1 MSSPLRTWR
10 HSVALV
16 LGALLSGPAATA
28 MPTAPPAAQPGAIA
42 ADPACAAALGNADAQ
57 RRQLHQQARQL
68 AVLLLGEVHTSAA
81 DHAWQ
86 LATLEQLRRQRQL
99 VLALEMIPAARQ
111 PVLDRFN
118 RGELNE
124 TELLQAVDWPA
135 VWGHDAALYTPL
147 LRWARLHQVPL
158 LALNAEPELVRRV
171 RRQGWAAL
179 PAGERQGIG
188 DPAAPGP
195 AYRQRL
201 EQSWRGHGSSNTG
214 GTGDSAAAADLQRFI
229 DSQLVRDR
237 AMAEQ
242 LLAAHRR
249 DPGRLLVAL
258 VGVGHLQGG
267 DGIPQQLQAL
277 SLRQQLSL
285 VRPPLP
291 AGCSAPPAG
300 ARLGAFL
307 ESDASGV
314 WVRQVAPGSAAAA
327 AGLRPGDRIV
337 DLDGRAVQRAG
348 QVIRGVRLHPGTRP
362 LPLTIERQGRRLQLQ
377 LRLPPAVSPASR
389 PGTMAATAAPA
400 AACLHPCLASS
411 SP

>member
-1 MSSPLRTWR
+1 
-10 HSVALV
+10 
-16 LGALLSGPAATA
+16 
-28 MPTAPPAAQPGAIA
+28 MPTATPTARPGAIA
-42 ADPACAAALGNADAQ
+42 ADPACAAALRRADAQ
-57 RRQLHQQARQL
+57 RQQLRQQANRL
-68 AVLLLGEVHTSAA
+68 AVLLLGEIHTSAA

-86 LATLEQLRRQRQL
+86 LATLEQLRGERQL

-124 TELLQAVDWPA
+124 TELLQAVDWAA
-135 VWGHDAALYTPL
+135 VWGHDADLYTPL
-147 LRWARLHQVPL
+147 LHWARLHQVPL

-201 EQSWRGHGSSNTG
+201 EQSWRGHGSSNPG
-214 GTGDSAAAADLQRFI
+214 GTSGSAAAADLQRFI
-229 DSQLVRDR
+229 DSQLLRDR

-258 VGVGHLQGG
+258 VGIGHLQGG
-267 DGIPQQLQAL
+267 DGVPQQLQAL
-277 SLRQQLSL
+277 GLKQQLSL
-285 VRPPLP
+285 VRPALP
-291 AGCSAPPAG
+291 EGCSAPPAG

-307 ESDASGV
+307 ESDEHGV

-337 DLDGRAVQRAG
+337 ELNGRAVQRAG
-348 QVIRGVRLHPGTRP
+348 QVIRGVRLHPGSEP
-362 LPLTIERQGRRLQLQ
+362 LMLTIERQGRRLQLQ
-377 LRLPPAVSPASR
+377 LRLPASR
-389 PGTMAATAAPA
+389 QVRLAARDNGRNSGT
-400 AACLHPCLASS
+400 
-411 SP
+411 